1 MIELERHNLAVMMEA
16 GYIYLGMRRFKE
28 ARALFEGLAALAP
41 DSDVPYVAIG
51 NVDFCEGKISKA
63 IKRYRQALKLD
74 PASVFAQVY
83 LGEALLF
90 AGQQDEAMKI
100 ITAVANED
108 QGGAGEFARALH
120 DAVKAGFEPGQ
131 KQRGAKGRNA

>member
-1 MIELERHNLAVMMEA
+1 MIELEKQHLGVMMEA

-51 NVDFCEGKISKA
+51 NVDFCEGKIPKA

-74 PASVFAQVY
+74 PASVFAKVY

-90 AGQQDEAMKI
+90 AGKRGEAMKLI
-100 ITAVANED
+100 AEVTKED

-120 DAVKAGFEPGQ
+120 DAVKAGFEPG
-131 KQRGAKGRNA
+131 KKTGGAKGRNA